1 MAIMVYTGVM
11 GSGKSYEGIST
22 AALNALRQ
30 GRRVVTNIA
39 GVNFEAIRDHLG
51 PLKDGAMLSEDKV
64 AVIQS
69 KRITEPHFFF
79 DPEVEAD
86 SVVKPGDLVLVDE
99 VWAFWGKDC
108 KLSAEHQKFFRMHR
122 HYVESGTGISSDLVV
137 MIQDI
142 TSLHRFIRGVVET
155 TFKFTKMKTL
165 GLASCYRVEVYE
177 GSRQTRAT
185 LVSASVK
192 KYDKKIFPLYKSYD
206 GGVGKEKTVD
216 DRQNLLSNKWFLSV
230 MSAAVVGLVTSC
242 VWFYRYVAN
251 LQSGSTGKPS
261 SVQAAGGPQMWPQG
275 PPAVPVAPL
284 PASDLRLVGVVQHDT
299 GETTAIFQL
308 ADGRVVQ
315 QRMNAGLIDGWQTV
329 AGYQGRMAGFVFG
342 VGGRSK

>member
-51 PLKDGAMLSEDKV
+51 PMKDGALLSEDRV
-64 AVIQS
+64 VVIQS

-79 DPEVEAD
+79 DPEVEVD
-86 SVVKPGDLVLVDE
+86 SVVKPGDLVLIDE

-122 HYVESGTGISSDLVV
+122 HYVESSSGVSSDLVV

-192 KYDKKIFPLYKSYD
+192 KYDKRIFPLYKSYD
-206 GGVGKEKTVD
+206 GGSGKEKSVD
-216 DRQNLLSNKWFLSV
+216 DRQNLFRNKWFMSV
-230 MSAAVVGLVTSC
+230 MVAAVAGLGAGG
-242 VWFYRYVAN
+242 VWFYRYVSN
-251 LQSGSTGKPS
+251 LQSGSTGKHPPAQAAAGSQPSPQAGPVSPS
-261 SVQAAGGPQMWPQG
+261 SVSSSTD
-275 PPAVPVAPL
+275 V
-284 PASDLRLVGVVQHDT
+284 RLIGVVQHGT

-315 QRMNAGLIDGWQTV
+315 QRMDAGLIDGWQTV
-329 AGYQGRMAGFVFG
+329 AGFQGHMVGFVFG
-342 VGGRSK
+342 VGGKSK

>member
-51 PLKDGAMLSEDKV
+51 PMKDGALLSEDRV
-64 AVIQS
+64 VVIQS

-86 SVVKPGDLVLVDE
+86 SVVKPGDLVLIDE
-99 VWAFWGKDC
+99 VWAFWGKDS

-122 HYVESGTGISSDLVV
+122 HYVESSSGVSSDLVV

-192 KYDKKIFPLYKSYD
+192 RYDKRIFPLYKSYD
-206 GGVGKEKTVD
+206 AGSGKEKSVD
-216 DRQNLLSNKWFLSV
+216 DRQNLFRNKWFVFV
-230 MSAAVVGLVTSC
+230 MVAALAGLGAGGL
-242 VWFYRYVAN
+242 WFYRYVSN
-251 LQSGSTGKPS
+251 LRSGSMGKPQPVQATGGSQPSPQAGTVSPS
-261 SVQAAGGPQMWPQG
+261 SV
-275 PPAVPVAPL
+275 PL
-284 PASDLRLVGVVQHDT
+284 STDVRLIGVVQHGT
-299 GETTAIFQL
+299 GETTAVFQL

-315 QRMNAGLIDGWQTV
+315 QRMDAGLIDGWQTV
-329 AGYQGRMAGFVFG
+329 AGYQGHMVGFVFG
-342 VGGRSK
+342 VGGKSK